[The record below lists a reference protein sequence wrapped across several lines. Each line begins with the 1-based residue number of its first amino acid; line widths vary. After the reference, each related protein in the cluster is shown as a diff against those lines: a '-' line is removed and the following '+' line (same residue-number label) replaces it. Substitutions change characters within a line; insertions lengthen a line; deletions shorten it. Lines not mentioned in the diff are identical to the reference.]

1 MSPVRRLNRRGVVN
15 AKVIRKWSR
24 CSDAERYLQNG
35 LSRFFVRVPTRAQ
48 PASSAGCTVHGTADE
63 KSELGARPGHQRL
76 FRWAFPRMAGEV
88 RRASGG
94 GPARRAAHPEMVESR
109 RAGGWETNTCGGRGA
124 PERWMA
130 VANALGQ
137 RGSKCVTA
145 APWKSPLMA
154 WSTVCDDYFRVADN
168 SLGAKPELSGMSR
181 LRSGPST
188 LEAWVQ
194 PFRRTTLQLRL
205 RTPESAAA
213 LSPGTVPSTIRTSKD
228 RKQLASP
235 MRQLPNPYRP

>member
-1 MSPVRRLNRRGVVN
+1 MKMSPVRRLNRRGVVN

-168 SLGAKPELSGMSR
+168 SLGRPLGLPSRNSVGCLDCVAVHLLLMHGCGRSVGPICNHDQEHKNRWQPLHLGLS
-181 LRSGPST
+181 LRRDEPI
-188 LEAWVQ
+188 
-194 PFRRTTLQLRL
+194 
-205 RTPESAAA
+205 
-213 LSPGTVPSTIRTSKD
+213 GTGHNR
-228 RKQLASP
+228 
-235 MRQLPNPYRP
+235 